1 MGEGCRL
8 TDEGWMMEDEC
19 LGFNDEGWLMWD
31 GGWGSEEEKILQT
44 KWEELGNTVFNK
56 FNSFFPHEI

>member
-44 KWEELGNTVFNK
+44 KLEELGNTVF
-56 FNSFFPHEI
+56 